1 MPSQMLQLGLHPDR
15 TKTENMKPF
24 DTFECLWAGSART
37 TAVAFC
43 LLIDRF
49 NKAILMY
56 CYLSFKNKR
65 GFLNTLNGFLIIFFF
80 KQLFSWEYQ
89 PSENRR
95 FFQSITYCYF
105 GFFFLY
111 SYFQKEENKIFYFHS
126 LGIC

>member
-1 MPSQMLQLGLHPDR
+1 MLQLGLHPDR

-65 GFLNTLNGFLIIFFF
+65 VFLNTLNGFLIIFFF

-95 FFQSITYCYF
+95 FFKALHNVIWV
-105 GFFFLY
+105 FFIFLF
-111 SYFQKEENKIFYFHS
+111 SKRGKQDILFSFSQDLLI
-126 LGIC
+126 